1 MRGIVRAAP
10 LRCEARRRG
19 IERRR
24 VRRELRRAN
33 PRMARVRQNRAVRIR
48 AEMRARESCAGR
60 IRAEMRARESCAG
73 RIRAWCA
80 SGGSCAVRIRAVARP
95 ARAAPGESAPSC
107 VRRELR
113 RANPH
118 RRASGESCAGRIRAW
133 RASGRAAPG
142 ESAHGAR
149 PVRAAPCES
158 APSCVRRELRRANPR
173 RDARPVRAAPGES
186 APWRVRREL
195 CRANPRRGASGESCA
210 GRIRAVARLTGIAS
224 ASPVRV
230 VQPTRGGPRA
240 ARAATR
246 KWCGRMANGFSSDAD
261 FEGLLE
267 ANQGICMP
275 QMAEKTTPDEHLNC
289 AAPPRS
295 SPSPPLLTPP
305 RTAPG
310 EPRSMR
316 ARRGK
321 SSAPHASTI

>member
-1 MRGIVRAAP
+1 M
-10 LRCEARRRG
+10 
-19 IERRR
+19 
-24 VRRELRRAN
+24 
-33 PRMARVRQNRAVRIR
+33 
-48 AEMRARESCAGR
+48 
-60 IRAEMRARESCAG
+60 
-73 RIRAWCA
+73 
-80 SGGSCAVRIRAVARP
+80 RIRAV
-95 ARAAPGESAPSC
+95 
-107 VRRELR
+107 
-113 RANPH
+113 
-118 RRASGESCAGRIRAW
+118 
-133 RASGRAAPG
+133 
-142 ESAHGAR
+142 AR

-173 RDARPVRAAPGES
+173 RDARPGELRRANPRMVRPAGAAPGESAHGARPARAAPGES
-186 APWRVRREL
+186 AHGARPARVAPGESASR
-195 CRANPRRGASGESCA
+195 CTSGESCA
-210 GRIRAVARLTGIAS
+210 GRIRAWCASGGSCAGRIRTVARLTGIAS

-275 QMAEKTTPDEHLNC
+275 QMAEKTTPDAPLNC

>member
-1 MRGIVRAAP
+1 MRAAP
-10 LRCEARRRG
+10 CESAPW
-19 IERRR
+19 R

-33 PRMARVRQNRAVRIR
+33 PRMVRVRQ
-48 AEMRARESCAGR
+48 
-60 IRAEMRARESCAG
+60 
-73 RIRAWCA
+73 
-80 SGGSCAVRIRAVARP
+80 
-95 ARAAPGESAPSC
+95 
-107 VRRELR
+107 ELR
-113 RANPH
+113 RENP
-118 RRASGESCAGRIRAW
+118 RRGAPRC
-133 RASGRAAPG
+133 APG
-142 ESAHGAR
+142 
-149 PVRAAPCES
+149 RAAPCES
-158 APSCVRRELRRANPR
+158 ASRCAPGRAAPCESASRCTSGESCVGQIRAV
-173 RDARPVRAAPGES
+173 ARPMRAAPGES

-195 CRANPRRGASGESCA
+195 RRVNPHRRASGESCA

-246 KWCGRMANGFSSDAD
+246 KWCGRMANGLSSDAD

-275 QMAEKTTPDEHLNC
+275 QMAERTTPDEHLNC
-289 AAPPRS
+289 AEPPRS
-295 SPSPPLLTPP
+295 SPSPPLLMPP

-316 ARRGK
+316 ARRGE